1 MRNICTN
8 QGVVGSR
15 GFDTVLGVHNA
26 DGPTWGSFLPILGR
40 SGQSPVLSLTEER
53 KKHFGSILWIFL
65 DPRDVILESSR

>member
-40 SGQSPVLSLTEER
+40 SGQSPVLSLTEEG
-53 KKHFGSILWIFL
+53 KNSLDQSSGSSWTL
-65 DPRDVILESSR
+65 VM

>member
-26 DGPTWGSFLPILGR
+26 DGPTWGSFLPILRR
-40 SGQSPVLSLTEER
+40 SGQSPVLSLTEEG
-53 KKHFGSILWIFL
+53 KNILDQSSGSSWTL
-65 DPRDVILESSR
+65 VM

>member
-8 QGVVGSR
+8 QGAVGSR

-26 DGPTWGSFLPILGR
+26 DGPTWGSFFAYPWKVWAK
-40 SGQSPVLSLTEER
+40 PSLESDRR
-53 KKHFGSILWIFL
+53 KKKHLGSILWIFL